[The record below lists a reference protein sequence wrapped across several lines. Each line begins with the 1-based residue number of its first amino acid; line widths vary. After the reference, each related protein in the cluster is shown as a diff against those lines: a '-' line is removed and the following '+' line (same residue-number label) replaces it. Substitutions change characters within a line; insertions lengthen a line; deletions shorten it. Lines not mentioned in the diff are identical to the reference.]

1 MLCLI
6 VQCKRNQCDLHRMVV
21 YMCDIMTI
29 LNHKSVCFFQ
39 GSAKND
45 ARESVTCPVFQSKDT
60 ISGEV
65 EHRYL

>member
-1 MLCLI
+1 MPCLI
-6 VQCKRNQCDLHRMVV
+6 VQCKRNQRALHRIVG

-29 LNHKSVCFFQ
+29 LNHKSLCFFQ
-39 GSAKND
+39 GTAKND
-45 ARESVTCPVFQSKDT
+45 GRESVTCPVFQSKDT